1 MPALVTPHVAKPQ
14 SGAGFPRLVAHL
26 QPDPQGL
33 LKAVFSLGEPAERRQ
48 RDADPVKR
56 LALAMAAVFSL
67 GEPAERRQRD
77 ADPVKR
83 LALAMAVAHRKT
95 DRKRLLIADQRLMGL
110 TELDAYVPEVL
121 QRAPFAGGVA
131 HLPADHQRRF
141 QVLKR
146 LVESRLLGVHIADA
160 VVHPA
165 FHLMQAGTLCR
176 MQGDLVDLL
185 PVGQVPT

>member
-33 LKAVFSLGEPAERRQ
+33 LK
-48 RDADPVKR
+48 
-56 LALAMAAVFSL
+56 AVFSL

-165 FHLMQAGTLCR
+165 FHLMQA
-176 MQGDLVDLL
+176 
-185 PVGQVPT
+185 